1 MLLEDKGLKWELLG
15 QHLVLLSEKGIYWEE
30 QETLIVSDLHIGK
43 VGHFRKAGIAIPKIM
58 EQEELAVLSDL
69 IHTYHPKRIIFLGD
83 LFHSEYNDDWN
94 WLMLWT
100 GLFPNIQMVLVKG
113 NHDIL
118 NDKQYCEAGF
128 IVMKEYRL
136 FPFKFIH
143 EPVPFIHD
151 ALLENEDTEWY
162 CISGHIHPGVKL
174 KGKGKQS
181 VTLSCFYF
189 NATQAIIPAFGK
201 FTGNYCME
209 VTQGVHVFG
218 VLNNKVL
225 KL

>member
-1 MLLEDKGLKWELLG
+1 MIVEDKGLKWELLK
-15 QHLVLLSEKGIYWEE
+15 QHLVLLSEKGIFWEE
-30 QETLIVSDLHIGK
+30 QQTLIVSDLHIGK
-43 VGHFRKAGIAIPKIM
+43 VGHFRNAGIAIPKDL

-69 IHTYHPKRIIFLGD
+69 IAKYNPKRIIFLGD

-113 NHDIL
+113 NHDVL
-118 NDKQYCEAGF
+118 NHHHYSDAGF
-128 IVMKEYRL
+128 IVMKEYIF

-143 EPVPFIHD
+143 EP
-151 ALLENEDTEWY
+151 LTENEGSELY
-162 CISGHIHPGVKL
+162 CISGHIHPAVKL

-181 VTLSCFYF
+181 LTLSCFYF
-189 NATQAIIPAFGK
+189 NSVQAVIPAFGK
-201 FTGNYCME
+201 FTGNYCIE
-209 VTQGVHVFG
+209 VTKAEHVFG
-218 VLNNKVL
+218 ILNNKVL